1 MCVGAT
7 LAALNGGTSLMTQ
20 TLALTGNEAGAA
32 AMRQIDPDV
41 VAAYPITPQTEL
53 MHAFSKFVADGKV
66 KTELILVESEHSAMS
81 ACIGS
86 ASAGARTMTATSAN
100 GLALMWEVVY
110 IAASLRIPMV
120 MPVINRALSGPINI
134 HCDHSDTMGCRDS
147 GWLQLFSEN
156 SQEAYDNLVQAMR
169 IAEHKDVLLPVMVT
183 WDGFIIS
190 HTTERVQILDDE
202 TVKKFIGE
210 YSPERPLLDTDN
222 PITIGPLDLQDY
234 FFEHKRQQVD
244 GVNNACQVIEDVGEE
259 YGKLSGRPY
268 GLVEEYHTE
277 DAEMIAIALGSTAGT
292 IKAVVDKLR
301 EEGMK
306 VGLLKIRAF
315 RPFPFHDVVSILRKT
330 KAIAVFDRSIAYG
343 SLGGPLFGEIRSAL
357 YGEKSPPLALN
368 YVYGLGGRDIN
379 MVQIE
384 SVYQDLEKAI
394 KTNKYQPINY
404 LGVRE

>member
-1 MCVGAT
+1 
-7 LAALNGGTSLMTQ
+7 MTQ

-53 MHAFSKFVADGKV
+53 MHAFSQFVADGKV

-86 ASAGARTMTATSAN
+86 AAAAARTMTATSAN

-120 MPVINRALSGPINI
+120 MPVINRALSGPLNI

-156 SQEAYDNLVQAMR
+156 SQEAYDNIIQAVR

-190 HTTERVQILDDE
+190 HTTERVEILNDE

-210 YSPERPLLDTDN
+210 YAPERPLLDTDN
-222 PITIGPLDLQDY
+222 PITIGPLDLPDY

-244 GVNNACQVIEDVGEE
+244 GVNNSYQVIKEVGEE
-259 YGKLSGRPY
+259 YGKLFGRPY
-268 GLVEEYHTE
+268 GLVEEYHTA
-277 DAEMIAIALGSTAGT
+277 DAEMITVALGSTAGT
-292 IKAVVDKLR
+292 IKAVVDRLR
-301 EEGMK
+301 REGMK
-306 VGLLKIRAF
+306 VGLLKIRTF
-315 RPFPFHDVVSILRKT
+315 RPFPFYDVAPILRKA
-330 KAIAVFDRSIAYG
+330 KAVAVFDRSIAYG
-343 SLGGPLFGEIRSAL
+343 SMGGPLFGEVRSAL
-357 YGEKSPPLALN
+357 YGEKELPLALN
-368 YVYGLGGRDIN
+368 YIYGLGGRDIN
-379 MVQIE
+379 TAQIE
-384 SVYQDLEKAI
+384 SVYQDMEKAI
-394 KTNKYQPINY
+394 KTNKYEPINY

>member
-1 MCVGAT
+1 
-7 LAALNGGTSLMTQ
+7 MTQ
-20 TLALTGNEAGAA
+20 ILALTGNEAGAA
-32 AMRQIDPDV
+32 AMRQINPDV

-53 MHAFSKFVADGKV
+53 MHAFCKFVADGKV

-120 MPVINRALSGPINI
+120 MAAVNRALSGPINI

-156 SQEAYDNLVQAMR
+156 SQEAYDNVIQAMR

-190 HTTERVQILDDE
+190 HTTERVEILDDE

-210 YSPERPLLDTDN
+210 YDPQRPLLDTDN
-222 PITIGPLDLQDY
+222 PITIGPLDLTDY
-234 FFEHKRQQVD
+234 YFEHKRQQVD
-244 GVNNACQVIEDVGEE
+244 GVNNAYQVIKEIGEE

-268 GLVEEYHTE
+268 GLVEEYHTD
-277 DAEMIAIALGSTAGT
+277 DAEMIAVALGSTAGT

-301 EEGMK
+301 REGKK
-306 VGLLKIRAF
+306 VGLLKIRSF
-315 RPFPFHDVVSILRKT
+315 RPFPFDDVASILKKA

-343 SLGGPLFGEIRSAL
+343 SMGGPLFGEIRSAL
-357 YGEKSPPLALN
+357 YGEKEQPPALN

-379 MVQIE
+379 TTHIE
-384 SVYQDLEKAI
+384 AVYQDLEKAI
-394 KTNKYQPINY
+394 KTNKYQTINY